1 MTVFNWLNEI
11 TVKKTP
17 STQFTKED
25 WDGWNSYMVHRFLSM
40 NKGYI
45 DLVNIAQK
53 FHPTDKKGLYNFYK
67 ELIPKK
73 KVWNKYIKNQSKK
86 DIKELSKIVAN
97 YLEVGCNEA
106 SLYIPILGKIGV
118 KDILNR
124 IGIEEKQIK
133 KLIKT
138 I

>member
-1 MTVFNWLNEI
+1 
-11 TVKKTP
+11 
-17 STQFTKED
+17 
-25 WDGWNSYMVHRFLSM
+25 M

-73 KVWNKYIKNQSKK
+73 KVWNKYIKNQNKK
-86 DIKELSKIVAN
+86 DVKELSKIVAN

-106 SLYIPILGKIGV
+106 SLYIPILGKEGTN
-118 KDILNR
+118 DILSG
-124 IGIEEKQIK
+124 IGLENKEIK
-133 KLIKT
+133 KLLKT

>member
-17 STQFTKED
+17 STQFEKED

-45 DLVNIAQK
+45 NIVNIAQK
-53 FHPTDKKGLYNFYK
+53 FHPTDKEGLYNFYK
-67 ELIPKK
+67 EILPKK
-73 KVWNKYIKNQSKK
+73 KIWNKYIKNQSKK
-86 DIKELSKIVAN
+86 DTKELSNILSNYFKIG
-97 YLEVGCNEA
+97 LNEA
-106 SLYIPILGKIGV
+106 NSYIPVLEKENIIEILYSIGK
-118 KDILNR
+118 
-124 IGIEEKQIK
+124 EKKEIT
-133 KLIKT
+133 KLIKS

>member
-17 STQFTKED
+17 TTQFSQED

-53 FHPTDKKGLYNFYK
+53 FHPTDKRGIYNFYK
-67 ELIPKK
+67 EYLPKK
-73 KVWNKYIKNQSKK
+73 KIWNKYIKNQNKK
-86 DIKELSKIVAN
+86 DLKDLSKIIAN
-97 YLEVGCNEA
+97 YLKIGFDDAC
-106 SLYIPILGKIGV
+106 SYIPLLGKNGI
-118 KDILNR
+118 KDILSS
-124 IGIEEKQIK
+124 IGLEEKEIK